1 MAEKIYVVTLKK
13 REDLDG
19 FYSDMETNGFRLNL
33 KRPISR
39 NTHYWMT
46 EDQANTLKGDSRVLA
61 VSLTL
66 DDLPVKVETYGVDN
80 NTQWD
85 VAGDFLEVGTRYVQQ
100 PYYFRFSE

>member
-46 EDQANTLKGDSRVLA
+46 EDQANTLTFFLHNDQSPKTLEQYLNKQPQDW
-61 VSLTL
+61 SLIDT
-66 DDLPVKVETYGVDN
+66 
-80 NTQWD
+80 
-85 VAGDFLEVGTRYVQQ
+85 F
-100 PYYFRFSE
+100 